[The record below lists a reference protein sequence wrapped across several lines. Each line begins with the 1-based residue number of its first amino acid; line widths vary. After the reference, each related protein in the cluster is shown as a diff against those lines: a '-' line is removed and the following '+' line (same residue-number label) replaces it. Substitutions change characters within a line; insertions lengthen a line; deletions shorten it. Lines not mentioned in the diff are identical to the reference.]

1 MCMDTE
7 QPESSK
13 DEVEP
18 HIDVKSKEEADK
30 SKNESETTLIND
42 RSKEDEDRNE
52 DDLRMLLQSSEQ
64 TSLIE
69 ESSLKRIH
77 SGTLSP
83 RQKSVKWDR
92 KVCGDTTYV
101 CKGTRKAI
109 L

>member
-1 MCMDTE
+1 MDTE

-18 HIDVKSKEEADK
+18 HVDVKLKEEADK
-30 SKNESETTLIND
+30 SKNESETTLRND

-52 DDLRMLLQSSEQ
+52 DELRKLSQSSKE

-69 ESSLKRIH
+69 ESSLKRIY

-101 CKGTRKAI
+101 CKGTYEAI